1 MSVRIRLQRHGSK
14 KRPFYRLVAADQR
27 SPRDGRYKENLG
39 TYDPLKSPR
48 IIDLNLDRIDYWLS
62 VGAQPSETATSLIAR
77 ARKGEGVTH
86 AQFAE
91 HNKARL
97 AAEREAALNA
107 KAVEVPEAPKNDAA
121 AASEDTAEAS
131 AEDAAAD
138 AAADA
143 APEAEAADAADAA
156 DANADETTDE
166 NTEA

>member
-1 MSVRIRLQRHGSK
+1 MSVRLRLQRHGSK

-48 IIDLNLDRIDYWLS
+48 IIDLNLERVDYWLS
-62 VGAQPSETATSLIAR
+62 VGAQPSETASSLIAR

-97 AAEREAALNA
+97 AAERDAALNA
-107 KAVEVPEAPKNDAA
+107 KAVAAPEAPKNEA
-121 AASEDTAEAS
+121 AEAAPAEEAP
-131 AEDAAAD
+131 AEDAATEE
-138 AAADA
+138 
-143 APEAEAADAADAA
+143 APAEEAPAEDGA
-156 DANADETTDE
+156 EG
-166 NTEA
+166 

>member
-48 IIDLNLDRIDYWLS
+48 IIDLNLERIDYWLS
-62 VGAQPSETATSLIAR
+62 VGAQPSETASSLIAR

-97 AAEREAALNA
+97 AAERDAALNA
-107 KAVEVPEAPKNDAA
+107 KAVEAPEAPKN
-121 AASEDTAEAS
+121 EA
-131 AEDAAAD
+131 
-138 AAADA
+138 
-143 APEAEAADAADAA
+143 AEAAP
-156 DANADETTDE
+156 ADEAPAEEAATEEAPAEEAATEEAATDDGD
-166 NTEA
+166 AG